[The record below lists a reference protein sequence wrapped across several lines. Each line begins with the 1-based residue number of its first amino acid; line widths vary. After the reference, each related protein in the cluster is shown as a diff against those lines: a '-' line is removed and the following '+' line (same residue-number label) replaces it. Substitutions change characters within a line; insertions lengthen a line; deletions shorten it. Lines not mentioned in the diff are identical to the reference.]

1 MVDAAIGGKTGVNTA
16 EGKNL
21 VGVFHSPKGVLV
33 DLETLNSLARNE
45 LIAGFAEVV
54 KCGFISDTEILDL
67 IESDLPRATDQSTD
81 LFLELV
87 TRAIRIKAAVVAEDF
102 REHGLREILNYG
114 HTLGHAIELAERYKW
129 RHGAA
134 ISIGMV
140 FAAELAHLNGR
151 LSGSAVRRHRDI
163 LSSLGLPTTYPADKW
178 PQLLANM
185 RIDKKSRG
193 GSLRFIVLDEVGKP
207 TIMHSPTDE
216 ILFAAFQEIAQ

>member
-1 MVDAAIGGKTGVNTA
+1 MTIRKKVKSKFKLFLRSLGMLCKKPTEPSKRIRISKTINPDGT
-16 EGKNL
+16 
-21 VGVFHSPKGVLV
+21 
-33 DLETLNSLARNE
+33 
-45 LIAGFAEVV
+45 
-54 KCGFISDTEILDL
+54 DL